1 MKKLIVLLLVLLFTL
16 CGCEFNDLSSSE
28 SNLTQNSSNLSGLDQ
43 ISSVEDNSNAN
54 TENIDFVA
62 QYNYGSFVVGELVT
76 LYSSSI
82 LFFDLPEDVTE
93 EISGDVYN
101 IEYTGSMYILET
113 YPSRVVL
120 NGEIKNVKRTKAKI
134 LEMEVV
140 NQSDKICFVYDGV
153 EIEHPNSNLPEY
165 YISKDENGKRIYL
178 PIEDLPLNT
187 TLFASI
193 KSADAGKP
201 IQDIDIYGLHDYNP
215 YKNE

>member
-16 CGCEFNDLSSSE
+16 CGCEFNNLSSSE

-43 ISSVEDNSNAN
+43 ISSVEDIPNAN

-62 QYNYGSFVVGELVT
+62 QYNYGNYVVGELVT

-93 EISGDVYN
+93 EIAGDVYN

-134 LEMEVV
+134 LEMKFV
-140 NQSDKICFVYDGV
+140 NESDKLCFIYDGV
-153 EIEHPNSNLPEY
+153 EIEYPNSNFPEY
-165 YISKDENGKRIYL
+165 YISKDENGKSIYL
-178 PIEDLPLNT
+178 PIEDLPSNT

-193 KSADAGKP
+193 KSTDADKP
-201 IQDIDIYGLHDYNP
+201 IQDIDVYGLHDYNP
-215 YKNE
+215 YPNE

>member
-16 CGCEFNDLSSSE
+16 CGCEFAEFSSSE
-28 SNLTQNSSNLSGLDQ
+28 SNQIQNSSSFNSLDP
-43 ISSVEDNSNAN
+43 ISSVEENSNAN
-54 TENIDFVA
+54 TESIEFVA
-62 QYNYGSFVVGELVT
+62 QYNYGNFVVGELVT

-82 LFFDLPEDVTE
+82 LFFDLPEGVTE
-93 EISGDVYN
+93 EIAGDVYN

-153 EIEHPNSNLPEY
+153 EIEYPNSNLPEY

-178 PIEDLPLNT
+178 PIEDLPSNT